1 MSNNKIINIFCM
13 HIQQVLSIF
22 LDYCRLVII
31 RRMVEIFVGSIG
43 QQCITFILDYLYLL
57 QNLPTGKQY

>member
-1 MSNNKIINIFCM
+1 M